1 MLQCYHQNAEQFE
14 ILFNKTKLDA
24 LPPKMKA
31 IIDIAVEASSA
42 DMTWKAVDR
51 YSKDYAEMQASQG
64 VKFFKT
70 PDAVLQRQLQVYDEV
85 VSKKA
90 ADNILFKQIVASQR
104 AFAERTVRWDMDT
117 NVSRRM
123 AYNHYFGKKG

>member
-1 MLQCYHQNAEQFE
+1 
-14 ILFNKTKLDA
+14 
-24 LPPKMKA
+24 
-31 IIDIAVEASSA
+31 
-42 DMTWKAVDR
+42 MTWKAVDR